1 MKLLLS
7 IAFIILYRMK
17 VILLISVVYWCHQ
30 YIICTQIKL
39 MTDDVCSIAL
49 RFHDH
54 SVIFYDDINNS
65 CLYMWHIINYVTE
78 LFSLFLVW
86 FYICL
91 RLYENCHDQLW
102 LKNMIIKSIV
112 HMQKKISSDGLCTWS
127 ISTTTATIT
136 LTTKEKEKR
145 RSQIHTTK
153 KQKKQL

>member
-1 MKLLLS
+1 MS
-7 IAFIILYRMK
+7 
-17 VILLISVVYWCHQ
+17 SVY
-30 YIICTQIKL
+30 YLIKL

-65 CLYMWHIINYVTE
+65 CVYMWHIINYVTE

-91 RLYENCHDQLW
+91 RLYENCHDQFW

-112 HMQKKISSDGLCTWS
+112 HMQKFFSSDGLCTWS